1 MNLQGLSFES
11 MPPLAVPYR
20 FFITAPVFIMVVG
33 LLWLFAS
40 PIELIS
46 RWSNLML
53 ATTHAITLGFMLMVM
68 FGALFQ
74 ILPVVSGIAI
84 PKVRVLSMWVYISLL
99 LGVALLVSGFALGHH
114 YLLASGA
121 LSSLLAFLIF
131 LAGLLTAFPQMRNT
145 PTSWSIRLAAFG
157 LLVTIGFGV
166 AFIAGWLVPGWFPDL
181 RGWTNVH
188 LLWGITGW
196 TLLLIMGVS
205 FQIIPMFYVT
215 PDYPKWVSQLLPA
228 LIILQLITYTL
239 GKLTDLIATDSLMR
253 QMQLVLLTI
262 TTSSYAVYTLYLLA
276 KRKRRAV
283 DVTVWFWKIAMVS
296 FILAALLMLV
306 IIFYQGEYLP
316 QLQLL
321 LIVITLAGF
330 ALALIT
336 GMLLKIIPFLVWL
349 NIQQKW
355 IKHPS
360 RKMPLSNMQ
369 QVIPIKAAKQQYYL
383 FIVILLVLIII
394 FAGYNPAWLIK
405 IAAIQ
410 LIVTFAYLFY
420 NLFKAKSLY
429 NQLDKELDE
438 SQDFI
443 YE

>member
-1 MNLQGLSFES
+1 MNLRGLSFES

-20 FFITAPVFIMVVG
+20 FFVTAPVFVMIVG

-40 PIELIS
+40 PLDFVF
-46 RWSNLML
+46 RWSNIML

-74 ILPVVSGIAI
+74 ILPVVTGIAM
-84 PKVRVLSMWVYISLL
+84 PKVRVLSMWVYMSLV
-99 LGVALLVSGFALGHH
+99 LGVVLLVSGFALGHH

-121 LSSLLAFLIF
+121 LSTLLAFLIF
-131 LAGLLTAFPQMRNT
+131 LGGLLTAFPQMRNT
-145 PTSWSIRLAAFG
+145 PTSWAIRLAAFG
-157 LLVTIGFGV
+157 LLVTIGFGIT
-166 AFIAGWLVPGWFPDL
+166 FIVGWLVPDWLPDL
-181 RGWTNVH
+181 RGWTNIH

-215 PDYPKWVSQLLPA
+215 SNYPKWVSQLLPV
-228 LIILQLITYTL
+228 LIILQLITFTL
-239 GKLTDLIATDSLMR
+239 GKLTDLIAADSLMR
-253 QMQLVLLTI
+253 QMQIVLLAM

-276 KRKRRAV
+276 KRKRLAV

-296 FILAALLMLV
+296 FILAALLVLV
-306 IIFYQGEYLP
+306 ITFYEGQYLA

-321 LIVITLAGF
+321 LAVIFLAGF

-349 NIQQKW
+349 DIQQKW

-369 QVIPIKAAKQQYYL
+369 QVIPIKAAKQQYSL
-383 FIVILLVLIII
+383 FIVILLMMIII

-410 LIVTFAYLFY
+410 LIVTFTFLFY
-420 NLFKAKSLY
+420 NLVKAKFLY
-429 NQLDKELDE
+429 NKLNKQLDE
-438 SQDFI
+438 SEDII